1 MQKRLLFV
9 AFLLL
14 AICNKIVADDQLTVS
29 DVSMYPGDSKE
40 VSIQLTNMESYVG
53 FQFDLYLP
61 NGITIESYSR
71 SSRIPDGT
79 TLELTIDSGSAGQN
93 RIDVVASEFVRGGG
107 ETADTH
113 AIKII
118 KGTAVSGTPAAP
130 AMTTSNLLN
139 AGNVNRVA
147 LYYVTLSGTE
157 ITGISRVAQHLPTS
171 SDGAPNIY
179 VQQSQPSAP
188 QTGDLWIW

>member
-1 MQKRLLFV
+1 MGQKAITIFTPSGASAHISAEDDAFV
-9 AFLLL
+9 HRCMLG
-14 AICNKIVADDQLTVS
+14 AD
-29 DVSMYPGDSKE
+29 
-40 VSIQLTNMESYVG
+40 
-53 FQFDLYLP
+53 
-61 NGITIESYSR
+61 NGIIGSLSCVKVDDNTVRLSGGGVSNRGYILW
-71 SSRIPDGT
+71 IPDGT
-79 TLELTIDSGSAGQN
+79 TLELTVDSGSAGLN

-113 AIKII
+113 VIKII

-157 ITGISRVAQHLPTS
+157 ITGVTKVAQHLPTS
-171 SDGAPNIY
+171 SDGAPDIY
-179 VQQSQPSAP
+179 VQQSQPSSP
-188 QTGDLWIW
+188 QTGDLWLW